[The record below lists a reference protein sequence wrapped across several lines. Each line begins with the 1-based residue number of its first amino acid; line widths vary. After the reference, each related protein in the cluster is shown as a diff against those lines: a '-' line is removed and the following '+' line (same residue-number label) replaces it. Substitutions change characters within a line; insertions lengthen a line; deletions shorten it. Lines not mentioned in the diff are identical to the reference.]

1 MRSRRGGPTPRVA
14 EPSPIGWRR
23 GRAAR
28 GHVVMLWLHQ
38 TGAGRCWGARP
49 GQRGCEGDTATPGC
63 WTGRRWPWDG
73 VSEGM
78 GRGKVV
84 LTPLTGKQSVRL
96 STSLAEQCFGELFL
110 FPYSTDV
117 LNLTVFVHHSC
128 A

>member
-1 MRSRRGGPTPRVA
+1 
-14 EPSPIGWRR
+14 
-23 GRAAR
+23 
-28 GHVVMLWLHQ
+28 MLWLHQ
-38 TGAGRCWGARP
+38 TGAGRCWERGGSGAA
-49 GQRGCEGDTATPGC
+49 RGTRRHRAAGGAGG
-63 WTGRRWPWDG
+63 GRGEG

-96 STSLAEQCFGELFL
+96 STSLAKQCFGELFL
-110 FPYSTDV
+110 APYSTDI